1 MSNIQPLP
9 LAELNT
15 RALRVLIQEM
25 GVVNTARFIHQYTH
39 GFGDYTQER
48 EQLFTNLTID
58 DIVSAVQN
66 DDKISEDKNK
76 R

>member
-1 MSNIQPLP
+1 MQPLP

-48 EQLFTNLTID
+48 EQLFTDLTID
-58 DIVSAVQN
+58 DIVAAVER
-66 DDKISEDKNK
+66 DPKSGRDF
-76 R
+76 

>member
-1 MSNIQPLP
+1 VSSIQPLP

-48 EQLFTNLTID
+48 EQLFTDLTID
-58 DIVSAVQN
+58 DIVAAVER
-66 DDKISEDKNK
+66 DPKSGRDF
-76 R
+76 

>member
-1 MSNIQPLP
+1 MSSIQPLP

-15 RALRVLIQEM
+15 WALRVLIQEM

-48 EQLFTNLTID
+48 EQLFTDLTID
-58 DIVSAVQN
+58 DIVAAVERDTKSG
-66 DDKISEDKNK
+66 DDKKE
-76 R
+76 

>member
-1 MSNIQPLP
+1 MSSIQPLP

-48 EQLFTNLTID
+48 EQLFTDLTID
-58 DIVSAVQN
+58 DIVAAVER
-66 DDKISEDKNK
+66 DPKSGRDF
-76 R
+76 